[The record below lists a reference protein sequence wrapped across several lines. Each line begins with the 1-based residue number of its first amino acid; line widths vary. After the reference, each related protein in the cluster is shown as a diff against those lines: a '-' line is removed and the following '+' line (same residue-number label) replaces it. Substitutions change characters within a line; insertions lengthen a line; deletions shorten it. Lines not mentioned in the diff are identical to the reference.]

1 MTSAGCGENSGS
13 RSCVDD
19 RHAAPTVYLG
29 PDNALM
35 PSPSEPYVDKDG
47 VIAGL
52 VITDKVP
59 RPRAAAELGLALI
72 RRINEPQIDQL
83 LRDGDFMEICL
94 GDEA

>member
-1 MTSAGCGENSGS
+1 
-13 RSCVDD
+13 
-19 RHAAPTVYLG
+19 
-29 PDNALM
+29 M